1 MTKLDEKS
9 LEIIS
14 KISSIPSLPF
24 QEQQIA
30 KYITDL
36 LREWRISYEVDQFGN
51 IIAVLPGESLT
62 DGIGFVAHMDHPGF
76 EIVQKENS
84 NFIAKALGGVPEW
97 TFTKKTPVK
106 IVGNDNEIIKGYLNG
121 RFGSINDRMVY
132 VHTDNDKKVNIS
144 AGVIFDVEGFNIS
157 NNTIKMLAADDLAGC
172 SAILAALESARHL
185 KLNQTIYGIFT
196 RAEEVGLV
204 GARAIAKN
212 KTIPMDTFIVSV
224 ESSRELAGAHAG
236 SGPVIRTGDALFTFN
251 YEAEQILSI
260 ARENLENNSTDFQAQ
275 RQLMSGG
282 VCEASA
288 FIVNGYRSTGIALP
302 LRNYHN
308 AGEEENTLAEEIN
321 LSDFLNASR
330 IILEASQSVNKR
342 HESKALERLS
352 QVPKNELLRLEK
364 SNNIISL

>member
-1 MTKLDEKS
+1 
-9 LEIIS
+9 
-14 KISSIPSLPF
+14 
-24 QEQQIA
+24 
-30 KYITDL
+30 
-36 LREWRISYEVDQFGN
+36 
-51 IIAVLPGESLT
+51 
-62 DGIGFVAHMDHPGF
+62 
-76 EIVQKENS
+76 
-84 NFIAKALGGVPEW
+84 
-97 TFTKKTPVK
+97 
-106 IVGNDNEIIKGYLNG
+106 
-121 RFGSINDRMVY
+121 
-132 VHTDNDKKVNIS
+132 
-144 AGVIFDVEGFNIS
+144 
-157 NNTIKMLAADDLAGC
+157 
-172 SAILAALESARHL
+172 
-185 KLNQTIYGIFT
+185 
-196 RAEEVGLV
+196 
-204 GARAIAKN
+204 
-212 KTIPMDTFIVSV
+212 MDTFIVSV

-352 QVPKNELLRLEK
+352 QVPKNELKRISNIVKKEMTSVAK
-364 SNNIISL
+364 SDLHSFSIPLTVDINFGENWGILH